1 MLEESLLKTN
11 FIGRDGFRWWIGQ
24 IAPEIAQ
31 GKQINGGG
39 WGNRFR
45 VRILGYHPYSVI
57 DLPDDQL
64 PWAQALLGCTDGS
77 GAANRATSV
86 KISPGDSVFGFFLDG
101 DNAQQP
107 VIIGVFGRTNMV
119 PSTDYKGP
127 FQPFTG
133 FTGAIGNDGASI
145 PKNESNE
152 SNTTSQKHV
161 RSVDTA
167 TAKKLNASNGTGGD
181 PANPNAEIS
190 ASKAIGKKVTAADSG
205 KESAVKTVKNDVSN
219 FIKKIQD
226 ITDGVTGLMGNID
239 QALGN
244 VKQDLYREISSMTS
258 SIQRGAARMVQDMT
272 KNLGDAM
279 VPVLNQGLQVLYD
292 GVYATVFAATK
303 SDPAATKAGTIAQA
317 LLIGP
322 VKKLSDAIPCIA
334 NNVINGLSGMIEGVL
349 KNVVDNV
356 TNFASC
362 IADQVVGSLINHI
375 IGGVTK
381 FIQPLLGGLDKI
393 LMGFSPL
400 NFLKNTADA
409 ILGIADSL
417 SCNAVSPEFNLA
429 SNEWVI
435 GKGSSDKVGRPVSD
449 ILETANQALSV
460 GTAALDTIQEIAGA
474 ADSAL
479 GVFDFMNPSVS
490 VPGFESVLGNC
501 YTGPPVLGGCGGT
514 KIKIFGGNGEGGVAN
529 AIFGGIKA
537 LANADRGLTGSLLGV
552 DLVNGGGG
560 YTFPPF
566 VEIVDE
572 CDRGYGAS
580 ARAII
585 DYDPESPTF
594 QEIVDIYV
602 VTEGENY
609 TIGGE
614 VEDYIPDDEKGPIV
628 VRSGSGYNPDDVV
641 RDSEGNEYSIQV
653 DTSGRVYN
661 VIRTSSDVEEVEGT
675 TGVLTYKSVT
685 NTVEYNAIS
694 ATGAGLR
701 LRPRLIKRP
710 TEFQGEVKQVIDCI
724 SKEDDLIGYVNGEPY
739 YGPFHFHPS
748 RGVKMVGAKHVPYP
762 HQIIYDTQAESLG
775 SLSSNVTTTT
785 QIQTQTSVT
794 TVEVEEAPVVEPTP
808 APTPIRNIQSSTSG
822 SGGGGGS
829 SSSPTPSPTPPPSPP
844 PSPPTPPPNQGGGGY
859 GGGY

>member
-258 SIQRGAARMVQDMT
+258 SIQRGATRMVQDMT

-381 FIQPLLGGLDKI
+381 FIQPFLGGLDKI

-460 GTAALDTIQEIAGA
+460 GTAALDTIQDIAGA

-762 HQIIYDTQAESLG
+762 HQIIYDTKAESLG

>member
-258 SIQRGAARMVQDMT
+258 SIQRGATRMVQDMT

-381 FIQPLLGGLDKI
+381 FIQPFLGALDKI

-460 GTAALDTIQEIAGA
+460 GTAALDTIQDIAGA

-661 VIRTSSDVEEVEGT
+661 VIRTSSDVEEVEGR

-710 TEFQGEVKQVIDCI
+710 AELQGEVKQVIDCI

-739 YGPFHFHPS
+739 YGPFHIHPTNG
-748 RGVKMVGAKHVPYP
+748 RKMVGARHRKAP
-762 HQIIYDTQAESLG
+762 HQYIYDTQAESLG

-844 PSPPTPPPNQGGGGY
+844 TPPPNQGGGGY

>member
-57 DLPDDQL
+57 DLPDDKL

-119 PSTDYKGP
+119 PSGQYAGP

-133 FTGAIGNDGASI
+133 YTGAVKNDGANI
-145 PKNESNE
+145 PRNESNE

-161 RSVDTA
+161 RSVDNA
-167 TAKKLNASNGTGGD
+167 TAKKLNSSNGTGGD

-190 ASKAIGKKVTAADSG
+190 ASSAIGQKVTAADSG
-205 KESAVKTVKNDVSN
+205 EDSAVKTIKNDVSN
-219 FIKKIQD
+219 FVQKIQN
-226 ITDGVTGLMGNID
+226 ITDGVTGFMSDVNKGI
-239 QALGN
+239 GN
-244 VKQDLYREISSMTS
+244 VKQDLYKEIQDMTS
-258 SIQRGAARMVQDMT
+258 SIQRGASRMVQDMT
-272 KNLGDAM
+272 KNLTDAM

-292 GVYATVFAATK
+292 GVYATVFAATQ
-303 SDPAATKAGTIAQA
+303 SDPIATKAGTIAQA

-362 IADQVVGSLINHI
+362 IADQVVGSIINHI

-417 SCNAVSPEFNLA
+417 SCNAISPEFNLA
-429 SNEWVI
+429 SNEWII
-435 GKGSSDKVGRPVSD
+435 GKGSSDKVGRPVSE
-449 ILETANQALSV
+449 ILETANQALSI
-460 GTAALDTIQEIAGA
+460 GTAALDTVQEIAGA

-490 VPGFESVLGNC
+490 VPGFKSALGNC
-501 YTGPPVLGGCGGT
+501 FAGLPELGGCGGT
-514 KIKIFGGNGEGGVAN
+514 KIKIFGGNGSGGTAN

-585 DYDPESPTF
+585 DYDPDSPTY
-594 QEIVDIYV
+594 QQIIDIYV

-609 TIGGE
+609 TIGND
-614 VEDYIPDDEKGPIV
+614 VEDYIPDDERGPII
-628 VRSGSGYNPDDVV
+628 VRPGSGYNPDDVV
-641 RDSEGNEYSIQV
+641 RDSEGNEYSVQV

-661 VIRTSSDVEEVEGT
+661 VIRTSSNIDDSGVGA
-675 TGVLTYKSVT
+675 GVLTYKSVE

-710 TEFQGEVKQVIDCI
+710 EGLQGEVKQVIDCI
-724 SKEDDLIGYVNGEPY
+724 SKDDDLVGYVNGEPY
-739 YGPFHFHPS
+739 YGPFHVHPTNG
-748 RGVKMVGAKHVPYP
+748 RKMVGATHRKTP
-762 HQIIYDTQAESLG
+762 HQYIYDTQSESLG

-785 QIQTQTSVT
+785 QINQQTSTTTAEVQETVT
-794 TVEVEEAPVVEPTP
+794 PTP
-808 APTPIRNIQSSTSG
+808 TPPPVTNIQSSTSG
-822 SGGGGGS
+822 GGGS
-829 SSSPTPSPTPPPSPP
+829 TSPSPSPTPTPTPTPPPTPPPS
-844 PSPPTPPPNQGGGGY
+844 QGGGSY

>member
-57 DLPDDQL
+57 DLPDDKL

-77 GAANRATSV
+77 GAQNRATSV

-107 VIIGVFGRTNMV
+107 VIIGIFGRTNMV

-127 FQPFTG
+127 FEAFTG
-133 FTGAIGNDGASI
+133 YTGAVKNDGANI
-145 PKNESNE
+145 PRNESNE

-161 RSVDTA
+161 RSIDTA
-167 TAKKLNASNGTGGD
+167 TAKKLNKSNGTGGD

-190 ASKAIGKKVTAADSG
+190 ASSAIGQKVTAADSG
-205 KESAVKTVKNDVSN
+205 EDSAVKTIKNDVDN
-219 FIKKIQD
+219 FVKRIQD
-226 ITDGVTGLMGNID
+226 ITDGVTGFMSNVD
-239 QALGN
+239 QAIGN
-244 VKQDLYREISSMTS
+244 VKQDLYREISNMTA
-258 SIQRGAARMVQDMT
+258 SIQKGATRMVQDMT

-279 VPVLNQGLQVLYD
+279 VPVLNGGLQVLYD
-292 GVYATVFAATK
+292 GVYATVLAATG
-303 SDPAATKAGTIAQA
+303 SDPIATKAGTVAQA

-334 NNVINGLSGMIEGVL
+334 NNVINGLSGMIDGVL

-362 IADQVVGSLINHI
+362 IADQVVGSIINHI

-417 SCNAVSPEFNLA
+417 SCNAIAPEFNLG
-429 SNEWVI
+429 SNEWII

-449 ILETANQALSV
+449 ILETANQALSI
-460 GTAALDTIQEIAGA
+460 GTAALDTVQDIAGA
-474 ADSAL
+474 AESAL

-490 VPGFESVLGNC
+490 VPGFKSALGSC
-501 YTGPPVLGGCGGT
+501 YTGLPELGGCGGT
-514 KIKIFGGNGEGGVAN
+514 KIKIFGGNGEGGTAN

-585 DYDPESPTF
+585 DYDPDSPTF
-594 QEIVDIYV
+594 QNITDIYV

-614 VEDYIPDDEKGPIV
+614 VEDYIPDDQKGPVI
-628 VRSGSGYNPDDVV
+628 VRSGSGYDPDDIV
-641 RDSEGNEYSIQV
+641 RDSEGNEYSVQV

-661 VIRTSSDVEEVEGT
+661 VIRTASDVDDTGT
-675 TGVLTYKSVT
+675 GTGTGVLTYKSVE
-685 NTVEYNAIS
+685 NTVEYNAVS

-724 SKEDDLIGYVNGEPY
+724 SKEDDLVGYVNGEPY
-739 YGPFHFHPS
+739 YGPFHIHPTNG
-748 RGVKMVGAKHVPYP
+748 RKMVGATHRKAP
-762 HQIIYDTQAESLG
+762 HQYIYDTQSESLG
-775 SLSSNVTTTT
+775 SLSSNVSTTT
-785 QIQTQTSVT
+785 QINTQTSTT
-794 TVEVEEAPVVEPTP
+794 TVEVEQASVQEPTP
-808 APTPIRNIQSSTSG
+808 APTPITNIQSSTSG

-829 SSSPTPSPTPPPSPP
+829 SSPTPSPT

>member
-181 PANPNAEIS
+181 PANPNTEIS

-219 FIKKIQD
+219 FIQKIQD

-258 SIQRGAARMVQDMT
+258 SIQRGATRMVQDMT

-381 FIQPLLGGLDKI
+381 FIQPFLGGLDKI

-460 GTAALDTIQEIAGA
+460 GTAALDTIQDIAGA

-710 TEFQGEVKQVIDCI
+710 AELQGEVKQVIDCI

-762 HQIIYDTQAESLG
+762 HQIIYDTKAESLG

>member
-57 DLPDDQL
+57 DLPDDKL

-258 SIQRGAARMVQDMT
+258 SIQRGATRMVQDMT

-710 TEFQGEVKQVIDCI
+710 AELQGEVKQVIDCI

-762 HQIIYDTQAESLG
+762 HQIIYDTKAESLG

>member
-258 SIQRGAARMVQDMT
+258 SIQRGATRMVQDMT

-460 GTAALDTIQEIAGA
+460 GTAALDTIQDIAGA

>member
-762 HQIIYDTQAESLG
+762 HQIIYDTKAESLG

>member
-661 VIRTSSDVEEVEGT
+661 VIRTSSDVEEVEGR

-762 HQIIYDTQAESLG
+762 HQIIYDTKAESLG

>member
-31 GKQINGGG
+31 DKQINGGG

-57 DLPDDQL
+57 DLPDDKL

-119 PSTDYKGP
+119 PSGEYAGP

-133 FTGAIGNDGASI
+133 YTGAVKNDGASI
-145 PKNESNE
+145 PRNESNE

-161 RSVDTA
+161 RSVDNA
-167 TAKKLNASNGTGGD
+167 TAKKLNESNGTGGD

-190 ASKAIGKKVTAADSG
+190 ASSAIGAKVTAADSG
-205 KESAVKTVKNDVSN
+205 KDSAVKTIKNDVSN
-219 FIKKIQD
+219 FVQKIQN
-226 ITDGVTGLMGNID
+226 ITDGVTGFMSDVNKGI
-239 QALGN
+239 GN
-244 VKQDLYREISSMTS
+244 VKQNLYKEIQDMTS
-258 SIQRGAARMVQDMT
+258 SIQRGAGRMVQDMT
-272 KNLGDAM
+272 KNLTDAM

-292 GVYATVFAATK
+292 GVYATVFAATR
-303 SDPAATKAGTIAQA
+303 SDPIATKAGTIAQA

-334 NNVINGLSGMIEGVL
+334 NNVINGLTGMIEGVL

-362 IADQVVGSLINHI
+362 IADQVVGSIINHI

-449 ILETANQALSV
+449 ILETANQALSI
-460 GTAALDTIQEIAGA
+460 GTAALDTVQDIAGA

-490 VPGFESVLGNC
+490 VPGFKSALGNC
-501 YTGPPVLGGCGGT
+501 FAGLPELGGCGGT
-514 KIKIFGGNGEGGVAN
+514 KIKIFGGNGSGGTAN

-580 ARAII
+580 ARSII
-585 DYDPESPTF
+585 DYDPDSPTY
-594 QEIVDIYV
+594 QQIIDIYV

-609 TIGGE
+609 TIGTD
-614 VEDYIPDDEKGPIV
+614 VEDYIPDDERGPVI
-628 VRSGSGYNPDDVV
+628 VRSGSGYNPDDIV
-641 RDSEGNEYSIQV
+641 RDSEGNEYSVQV

-661 VIRTSSDVEEVEGT
+661 VIRTSSNIDDSGAGA
-675 TGVLTYKSVT
+675 GVLTYKSVE
-685 NTVEYNAIS
+685 NTVEYTAIS

-710 TEFQGEVKQVIDCI
+710 EGLQGEVKQVIDCI
-724 SKEDDLIGYVNGEPY
+724 SKDDDLVGYVNGEPY
-739 YGPFHFHPS
+739 YGPFHVHPTNG
-748 RGVKMVGAKHVPYP
+748 RKMVGATHRKTP
-762 HQIIYDTQAESLG
+762 HQYIYDTQSESLG

-785 QIQTQTSVT
+785 QINVQTSSTTAEVQETVT
-794 TVEVEEAPVVEPTP
+794 PTP
-808 APTPIRNIQSSTSG
+808 PPVTNIQSSTSG
-822 SGGGGGS
+822 GGGS
-829 SSSPTPSPTPPPSPP
+829 TSPTPSPTPTP
-844 PSPPTPPPNQGGGGY
+844 PPTPPPSQGGGSY

>member
-57 DLPDDQL
+57 DLPDDKL

-119 PSTDYKGP
+119 PSGQYAGP

-133 FTGAIGNDGASI
+133 YTGAVKNDGANI
-145 PKNESNE
+145 PRNESNE

-161 RSVDTA
+161 RSVDNA
-167 TAKKLNASNGTGGD
+167 TAKKLNESNGTGGD

-190 ASKAIGKKVTAADSG
+190 ASSAIGAKVTAADSG
-205 KESAVKTVKNDVSN
+205 KDSAVKTIKNDVSN
-219 FIKKIQD
+219 FVQKIQN
-226 ITDGVTGLMGNID
+226 ITDGVTGFMSDVNKGI
-239 QALGN
+239 GN
-244 VKQDLYREISSMTS
+244 VKQNLYKEIQDMTS
-258 SIQRGAARMVQDMT
+258 SIQRGASRMVQDMT
-272 KNLGDAM
+272 KNLTDAM
-279 VPVLNQGLQVLYD
+279 VPVLNQGLQVLYN
-292 GVYATVFAATK
+292 GVYATVFAATQ
-303 SDPAATKAGTIAQA
+303 SDPIATKAGTIAQA

-362 IADQVVGSLINHI
+362 IADQVVGSIINHI

-435 GKGSSDKVGRPVSD
+435 GKGSSDKVGRPVSE
-449 ILETANQALSV
+449 ILETANQALSI
-460 GTAALDTIQEIAGA
+460 GTAALDTVQDIAGA

-490 VPGFESVLGNC
+490 VPGFKSALGNC
-501 YTGPPVLGGCGGT
+501 FAGLPELGGCGGT
-514 KIKIFGGNGEGGVAN
+514 KIKIFGGNGSGGTAN

-585 DYDPESPTF
+585 DYDPDSPTY
-594 QEIVDIYV
+594 QQIIDIYV

-609 TIGGE
+609 TIGTD
-614 VEDYIPDDEKGPIV
+614 VEDYIPDDERGPVI
-628 VRSGSGYNPDDVV
+628 VRSGSGYNPDDIV
-641 RDSEGNEYSIQV
+641 RDSEGNEYSVQV

-661 VIRTSSDVEEVEGT
+661 VIRTSSNIDDTGAG
-675 TGVLTYKSVT
+675 TGVLTYKSVE

-710 TEFQGEVKQVIDCI
+710 EGLQGEVKQVIDCI
-724 SKEDDLIGYVNGEPY
+724 SKDDDLVGYVNGEPY
-739 YGPFHFHPS
+739 YGPFHVHPTNG
-748 RGVKMVGAKHVPYP
+748 RKMVGATHRKTP
-762 HQIIYDTQAESLG
+762 HQYIYDTQSESLG

-785 QIQTQTSVT
+785 QINVQTSST
-794 TVEVEEAPVVEPTP
+794 TAEVQETVVPTP
-808 APTPIRNIQSSTSG
+808 TPPPVTNIQSSTSG
-822 SGGGGGS
+822 GGGS
-829 SSSPTPSPTPPPSPP
+829 TSPTPSPSPTPTP
-844 PSPPTPPPNQGGGGY
+844 PPTPPPSQGGGSY

>member
-57 DLPDDQL
+57 DLPDDKL

-119 PSTDYKGP
+119 PSGQYAGP

-133 FTGAIGNDGASI
+133 YTGAVKNDGASI
-145 PKNESNE
+145 PRNESNE

-161 RSVDTA
+161 RSVDNA
-167 TAKKLNASNGTGGD
+167 TAKKLNKSNGTGGD

-190 ASKAIGKKVTAADSG
+190 ASSAIGAKVTAADSG
-205 KESAVKTVKNDVSN
+205 KDSAVKTIKNDVSN
-219 FIKKIQD
+219 FVQKIQN
-226 ITDGVTGLMGNID
+226 ITDGVTGFMSDVNKGI
-239 QALGN
+239 GN
-244 VKQDLYREISSMTS
+244 VKQNLYKEIQDMTS
-258 SIQRGAARMVQDMT
+258 SIQRGASRMVQDMT
-272 KNLGDAM
+272 KNLTDAM

-292 GVYATVFAATK
+292 GVYATVFAATQ
-303 SDPAATKAGTIAQA
+303 SDPIATKAGTIAQA

-362 IADQVVGSLINHI
+362 IADQVVGSIINHI

-435 GKGSSDKVGRPVSD
+435 GKGSSDKVGRPVSE
-449 ILETANQALSV
+449 ILETANQALSI
-460 GTAALDTIQEIAGA
+460 GTAALDTVQDIAGA

-490 VPGFESVLGNC
+490 VPGFKSALGNC
-501 YTGPPVLGGCGGT
+501 FAGLPELGGCGGT
-514 KIKIFGGNGEGGVAN
+514 KIKIFGGNGSGGTAN

-585 DYDPESPTF
+585 DYDPDSPTY
-594 QEIVDIYV
+594 QQIIDIYV

-609 TIGGE
+609 TIGTD
-614 VEDYIPDDEKGPIV
+614 VEDYIPDDERGPVI
-628 VRSGSGYNPDDVV
+628 VRSGSGYSPDDVV
-641 RDSEGNEYSIQV
+641 RDTEGNEYSVQV

-661 VIRTSSDVEEVEGT
+661 VIRTSSDIDDTGT
-675 TGVLTYKSVT
+675 GSGALTYKSVE

-710 TEFQGEVKQVIDCI
+710 EGLQGEVKQVIDCI
-724 SKEDDLIGYVNGEPY
+724 SKDDDLVGYVNGEPY
-739 YGPFHFHPS
+739 YGPFHVHPTNG
-748 RGVKMVGAKHVPYP
+748 RKMVGATHRKTP
-762 HQIIYDTQAESLG
+762 HQYIYDTQSESLG

-785 QIQTQTSVT
+785 QINQQTST
-794 TVEVEEAPVVEPTP
+794 TTAEVQETVVPTP
-808 APTPIRNIQSSTSG
+808 TPPPVTNIQSSTSG
-822 SGGGGGS
+822 GGGS
-829 SSSPTPSPTPPPSPP
+829 TSPSPSPTPTPTPTPPPTPPPS
-844 PSPPTPPPNQGGGGY
+844 QGGGSY

>member
-258 SIQRGAARMVQDMT
+258 SIQRGATRMVQDMT

-710 TEFQGEVKQVIDCI
+710 AELQGEVKQVIDCI

-762 HQIIYDTQAESLG
+762 HQIIYDTKAESLG

>member
-460 GTAALDTIQEIAGA
+460 GTAALDTIQDIAGA

-762 HQIIYDTQAESLG
+762 HQIIYDTKAESLG

>member
-258 SIQRGAARMVQDMT
+258 SIQRGATRMVQDMT

-762 HQIIYDTQAESLG
+762 HQIIYDTKAESLG